1 MNLEIEETGPVERLL
16 KIEVGTAEV
25 DAAFDQAY
33 RTIQRETR
41 VKGFRPGKAPRSV
54 LERYFGDRAR
64 SDVRER
70 LIQETLP
77 KAVVESELDVVVDPG
92 LEPGEPPEQG
102 AAYAYQARVE
112 IRPQIELVQIRG
124 LEVSKPDI
132 PEPEEGAVEAQL
144 EQLRNVHA
152 SVSEE
157 EEGTL
162 TAQGHM
168 ATVDYEGTIDGE
180 PFEGGNAS
188 GVVFEIGSGRAMPGF
203 EDNLIGLSVG
213 QESEFDITFPDDF
226 PVEER
231 RGKTAHF
238 NVKLNGLKRRDLPDL
253 DDEFAKDV
261 SEFDTLEEFRTRL
274 EERVETSREAEEQR
288 QLREAVLDALVAAN
302 PFPVPAGLV
311 DQHLGRRLMQAM
323 QQLQQF
329 PPEQL
334 VPMIERWREEWRDP
348 AERDVRLSFL
358 LSEISGAEE
367 ISASDEDVEER
378 MRMIAEAEGQPLQMV
393 QKAYKDRGLEDALRA
408 SLVEERVVELLVS
421 EASVSDR

>member
-41 VKGFRPGKAPRSV
+41 VKGFRPGKAPRSI
-54 LERYFGDRAR
+54 LERYFSDRAQ

-70 LIQETLP
+70 LIQDTLP
-77 KAVVESELDVVVDPG
+77 KAVAESELDLVVEPG
-92 LEPGEPPEQG
+92 LEPGDPPQQG
-102 AAYAYQARVE
+102 SAFAYEARVE
-112 IRPQIELVQIRG
+112 IRPEIELVKVRG
-124 LEVSKPDI
+124 LEVTQ
-132 PEPEEGAVEAQL
+132 PELPEVEEGALEAQL

-157 EEGTL
+157 EEGTP
-162 TAQGHM
+162 TAEGHM
-168 ATVDYEGTIDGE
+168 ATVDYEGTIGGE
-180 PFEGGNAS
+180 SFEGGSAKD
-188 GVVFEIGSGRAMPGF
+188 VVFEIGSGHTMPGF
-203 EDNLIGLSVG
+203 EEQLVGLAVG
-213 QESEFDITFPDDF
+213 QEKEFDITFPDDF

-238 NVKLNGLKRRDLPDL
+238 TVKLKGLKRRDLPEL

-261 SEFDTLEEFRTRL
+261 SDFDTLEEFRNSI
-274 EERVETSREAEEQR
+274 EERMQTSREAEEQR
-288 QLREAVLDALVAAN
+288 QLREAVLDALVDAN
-302 PFPVPAGLV
+302 PFPVPTGLV
-311 DQHLGRRLMQAM
+311 ERQLSQRLMQAM

-334 VPMIERWREEWRDP
+334 MPMLERFREEWRDR

-358 LSEISGAEE
+358 LSEIARAEE
-367 ISASDEDVEER
+367 ISVSDEDAEER
-378 MRMIAEAEGQPLQMV
+378 MRMIAQAEGQPFQVV
-393 QKAYKDRGLEDALRA
+393 QKAYKERGLEDALRA

-421 EASVSDR
+421 EASVSDE

>member
-25 DAAFDQAY
+25 DAAFDHAY

-54 LERYFGDRAR
+54 LERYFSDRAR
-64 SDVRER
+64 SDVQER

-77 KAVVESELDVVVDPG
+77 KAVAESELDLVVEPG
-92 LEPGEPPEQG
+92 LEPGELPEQG
-102 AAYAYQARVE
+102 AAYAYEARIE
-112 IRPQIELVQIRG
+112 IRPEIELVKIRG
-124 LEVSKPDI
+124 LEVTRPEI
-132 PEPEEGAVEAQL
+132 PEAEEGAVDAQL

-157 EEGTL
+157 EEETPA
-162 TAQGHM
+162 AQGHM
-168 ATVDYEGTIDGE
+168 ATVDYEGTLDGE
-180 PFEGGNAS
+180 PFEGGSARD
-188 GVVFEIGSGRAMPGF
+188 VVIELGSGHAMPGF
-203 EDNLIGLSVG
+203 EDELLGLGIG
-213 QESEFDITFPDDF
+213 QEKEFEITFPDDF

-231 RGKTAHF
+231 RGKTASF
-238 NVKLNGLKRRDLPDL
+238 KVKLNGLKRRELPDL

-261 SEFDTLEEFRTRL
+261 SEFETLDEFKSSL
-274 EERVETSREAEEQR
+274 EERMQSGRDAEAER
-288 QLREAVLDALVAAN
+288 QLREAVLDALVEAN
-302 PFPVPAGLV
+302 PFPVPTGLV
-311 DQHLGRRLMQAM
+311 ERQLSQRLMQAM

-329 PPEQL
+329 PPDQL
-334 VPMIERWREEWRDP
+334 MPMIERFREEWRER

-367 ISASDEDVEER
+367 ISVSDEDAEER
-378 MRMIAEAEGQPLQMV
+378 MRMIAEAEGQPFQVV
-393 QKAYKDRGLEDALRA
+393 QKAYKERGLEDALRA

-421 EASVSDR
+421 EASVSDG

>member
-54 LERYFGDRAR
+54 LERYFCDRAR

-77 KAVVESELDVVVDPG
+77 KAVVESELDLVVDPG
-92 LEPGEPPEQG
+92 LEPGDPPEQG
-102 AAYAYQARVE
+102 AAYAYEARVE
-112 IRPQIELVQIRG
+112 IRPQIELVQVKG
-124 LEVSKPDI
+124 LEVSKPDV
-132 PEPEEGAVEAQL
+132 PEVEEGAVDAQL
-144 EQLRNVHA
+144 EQLRNIHA
-152 SVSEE
+152 AVSEE
-157 EEGTL
+157 EEGTP

-168 ATVDYEGTIDGE
+168 ATVDYEGTVDGE
-180 PFEGGNAS
+180 TFEGGNAS
-188 GVVFEIGSGRAMPGF
+188 DVVFEIGSGNAMPGF
-203 EDNLIGLSVG
+203 EDNLVGLTVG
-213 QESEFDITFPDDF
+213 QEKEFELTFPEDF
-226 PVEER
+226 AIEER
-231 RGKTAHF
+231 QGKTAHF
-238 NVKLNGLKRRDLPDL
+238 KVKLNGLKRRDLPDL

-261 SEFDTLEEFRTRL
+261 SEFDTLDEFRNSLR
-274 EERVETSREAEEQR
+274 ERVENGRRAEEER
-288 QLREAVLDALVAAN
+288 QLRDAVLGALVAAN
-302 PFPVPAGLV
+302 PFPVPKGLV
-311 DQHLGRRLMQAM
+311 DQQLSRRLMQAM

-334 VPMIERWREEWRDP
+334 GPMMERWREEWRDQ

-378 MRMIAEAEGQPLQMV
+378 MRTIAESEGQPLQMV
-393 QKAYKDRGLEDALRA
+393 QKAYKERGLEDALRA

-421 EASVSDR
+421 EASVSDG